1 MSQSIFVNIATGV
14 LWIEV
19 NLMCCLTNLHHNE
32 RIYNVYTIIFF
43 FHFSKLF
50 WLHYQNIPQ
59 LPPKR
64 PHKPEKIEHWTS
76 RKKMIPRFLV
86 LVVLTSVNWK
96 ESYVIINCFAI
107 VISVFGIIQ
116 QSAEAVLHIFF
127 WYSAGSLYW
136 AWFYKTWQCYKGHFM
151 NKYCWFLILCEYL
164 ISRFYRYA

>member
-1 MSQSIFVNIATGV
+1 
-14 LWIEV
+14 
-19 NLMCCLTNLHHNE
+19 MCCPTNLHHNE

-43 FHFSKLF
+43 FYFSKLF

-76 RKKMIPRFLV
+76 RIKMIPR
-86 LVVLTSVNWK
+86 
-96 ESYVIINCFAI
+96 YVFSFGSIDFCELKGI
-107 VISVFGIIQ
+107 VCNNKLLCYCNKCVWNYSTIAGSCP
-116 QSAEAVLHIFF
+116 AHLF

-151 NKYCWFLILCEYL
+151 KKYCWFLILCEYL